1 MELYLKGCSA
11 VMIGLLLSLIV
22 GTGRKDFSTLLSLAV
37 CTMVS
42 ICALSYLKP
51 VILFL
56 NQLRTLGN
64 LDSEIVRILLKVVGI
79 GALTEGST
87 MICADAG
94 NSSLGKVLQYL
105 GSSVILWLSIPLF
118 QMMTDLL
125 QRIMTNL

>member
-11 VMIGLLLSLIV
+11 VMIGLLLALIV

-37 CTMVS
+37 CAMVS

-79 GALTEGST
+79 GALTEVSA

>member
-11 VMIGLLLSLIV
+11 VMIGLLLALIV

-37 CTMVS
+37 CAMVS

-79 GALTEGST
+79 GALTEVSA

-105 GSSVILWLSIPLF
+105 GSTVILWLSIPLF